1 MHCLEQKNQNATNE
15 SQVKTIVFVDLTSL
29 DLNLENDDQIE
40 EERPQ

>member
-1 MHCLEQKNQNATNE
+1 MHCLEKKNQNATNE